1 MLPNFVARFLFYNVV
16 FINENE
22 NKSDEKCKY
31 FELVNGT
38 ETETKINKIIR
49 TKRNWRK
56 II

>member
-1 MLPNFVARFLFYNVV
+1 MLPNFVARFLFYYVV